1 MKFTDELRLRKPEA
15 GDYVLVNDFNV
26 NNDIIDREIT
36 DTNNNVAKK
45 ANIEGP
51 KFMKTAEGPSIY
63 NSETQQFEMIATTN
77 DVSNK
82 LIVKELK

>member
-1 MKFTDELRLRKPEA
+1 MKFTDELRLRKPESD
-15 GDYVLVNDFNV
+15 DYVLVNDFNV
-26 NNDIIDREIT
+26 NNDIIDREIS
-36 DTNNNVAKK
+36 DINNNIAKK

-51 KFMKTAEGPSIY
+51 KFIKTAEGPSIY
-63 NSETQQFEMIATTN
+63 NSKTKQYEMIATIN